1 MPVLPRYG
9 LALSKESKHT
19 AMIKAVVNTVL
30 AIKQRD
36 LQPALAAEAI
46 RSGEVCPE
54 MMLPQPRGDCNNDQQ
69 LNRLLVEK

>member
-1 MPVLPRYG
+1 MCIQSPWIGTSQRAQKVNHDKP
-9 LALSKESKHT
+9 T
-19 AMIKAVVNTVL
+19 VV
-30 AIKQRD
+30 AKDQRE
-36 LQPALAAEAI
+36 LQPALAAEVI